1 MHTSMIA
8 SLAGLALSASALAGP
23 VLINEFQP
31 NPAGTD
37 PTTTTIEL
45 RGTAGASFRGFLIN
59 IDTDGPAS
67 GGAFAF
73 VNPTGSFAISG
84 VFDANGLLTV
94 SVADF
99 ENPSFGFV
107 LASNSL
113 AAGTDLDANNDGL
126 FDNVSA
132 FGTIFDAIFVSDQVE
147 DAALGAALVSQLGVG
162 TNLAFSGLTG
172 NSSEPLSV
180 FRDGVTNAVYQVVVD
195 GAGASSV
202 FDAAGSQVTAPFFG
216 GDPLITSFGAVNATI
231 VPTPGAAAL
240 LGLGG
245 LLASRRRR

>member
-1 MHTSMIA
+1 MKTSMIA
-8 SLAGLALSASALAGP
+8 SLAGLVLSASALAGP
-23 VLINEFQP
+23 VFINEFQP

-45 RGTAGASFRGFLIN
+45 RGTAGESFSGFLIN
-59 IDTDGPAS
+59 IDTDGPTTS
-67 GGAFAF
+67 TAFGF
-73 VNPTGSFAISG
+73 VNPTGSFAVSG

-113 AAGTDLDANNDGL
+113 DSGTDLDLDNNGL
-126 FDNVSA
+126 FDDVSV
-132 FGTIFDAIFVSDQVE
+132 FGTIFDAIFVSDATA
-147 DAALGAALVSQLGVG
+147 DADLSAALVAQLGTG

-172 NSSEPLSV
+172 NTAEPLSV

-195 GAGASSV
+195 GAGASFV
-202 FDAAGSQVTAPFFG
+202 FDAAGNQVTSPFFG
-216 GDPLITSFGAVNATI
+216 GDPLVTSFGAVNATI